1 MYSLVQEKAK
11 GKRKVIEIILLKP
24 KRNEILIK
32 SESQSES

>member
-1 MYSLVQEKAK
+1 MYSLVQEKPK
-11 GKRKVIEIILLKP
+11 GKRKVIEIILLKR

>member
-11 GKRKVIEIILLKP
+11 GKRKVIEIILLKR